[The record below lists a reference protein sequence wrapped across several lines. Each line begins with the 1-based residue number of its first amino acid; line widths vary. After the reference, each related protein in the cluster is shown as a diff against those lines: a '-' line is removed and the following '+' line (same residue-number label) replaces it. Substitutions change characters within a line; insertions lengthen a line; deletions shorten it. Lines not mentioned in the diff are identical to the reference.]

1 MLPSPFLLVV
11 HKTYECHFVAQLT
24 SSENEGYPVYF
35 LQIVN
40 IAWYVCK
47 QYSRNCFDS
56 ETPHPACFSGV
67 LLRFFW
73 AIHGRRGEI
82 RFFVFYAVLSHAMFC
97 LVGPDMDMVY
107 KTPLIALDHIQ
118 ICDFNQ
124 KALGLNDTHIDQS
137 KVVFVNGEL
146 LWTNVFLQSRGI
158 GALQREKEQ
167 RERDEWWNNQ
177 HFKSQVKHLAIV
189 WHNTNTPSHT
199 KLDCSLQW
207 TEIRWLDEDK

>member
-1 MLPSPFLLVV
+1 
-11 HKTYECHFVAQLT
+11 
-24 SSENEGYPVYF
+24 
-35 LQIVN
+35 
-40 IAWYVCK
+40 
-47 QYSRNCFDS
+47 
-56 ETPHPACFSGV
+56 
-67 LLRFFW
+67 
-73 AIHGRRGEI
+73 
-82 RFFVFYAVLSHAMFC
+82 MFC

-167 RERDEWWNNQ
+167 RERDE
-177 HFKSQVKHLAIV
+177 
-189 WHNTNTPSHT
+189 
-199 KLDCSLQW
+199 
-207 TEIRWLDEDK
+207 